1 MQRAL
6 IPIALILVAGGAW
19 FLLRDDGGRST
30 QVPDGAPGSTS
41 VQTDAPTVSGA
52 PPPKQPR
59 SAAAETDVPPPPPED
74 AGVKDAEP
82 PDGPREYSLGIHTVS
97 LRNSKKR
104 IRLETVITVDN
115 PVTLREVRSKRRK
128 LVRMMY
134 FLSAHRAED
143 GMLAAGGKA
152 RFLADLRERYGN
164 VIRTGDLGKVEFR
177 QYEVVDAPAAPASE
191 DKPE

>member
-6 IPIALILVAGGAW
+6 IPIALLLVAGGAW
-19 FLLRDDGGRST
+19 FLLRDTPERDP
-30 QVPDGAPGSTS
+30 QIPDVTPGSTS
-41 VQTDAPTVSGA
+41 VQTAAPTVSGA
-52 PPPKQPR
+52 PPVQPALPK
-59 SAAAETDVPPPPPED
+59 SAGTDLPDPVLD
-74 AGVKDAEP
+74 AGIMPDAAP
-82 PDGPREYSLGIHTVS
+82 PSGPREYSLGVHTVA

-115 PVTLREVRSKRRK
+115 PVTLREVRAKRRK

-143 GMLAAGGKA
+143 GMLAAGGKE
-152 RFLADLRERYGN
+152 RYLADLRERYAN

-177 QYEVVDAPAAPASE
+177 QYEVVDAPAAPTS
-191 DKPE
+191 DDPE